1 MRHKGLVTREWAVL
15 AGVSE
20 RAIDDRIAAGVLIVL
35 FPGVY
40 RHAAVPF
47 TRESRWLAAVLVGGP
62 GALLSRRAAAVLHGV
77 DRIRRVKPD
86 VTVEHGR
93 LPTLDGVDW
102 HRARTLGPAD
112 RAVVDGIPVMA
123 LPRVL
128 LELCAVPWLSYETVE
143 HAAQHAVIAKK
154 VTVEALFAV
163 LDRLGGKGF
172 TGTVAFR
179 SILAGGLPDETI
191 QSMLELLLDQIVES
205 SAIPPGVRQHP
216 LRCADGRNVV
226 LDRAWHRPPD
236 RGRGERPAL
245 ARDRGAGPSR
255 SGSQPFDPGQRVPA
269 PPLRLV
275 RLPGD
280 PTRDPSRARA
290 DLRRSPRC
298 LIARLLG
305 RPTPRNLPACRP
317 GSAGARFCVESTPG
331 NAGWIDPE
339 GVGPRVFGGV

>member
-1 MRHKGLVTREWAVL
+1 ML
-15 AGVSE
+15 AGISE

-47 TRESRWLAAVLVGGP
+47 TQESRWLAAVLAGGR

-77 DRIRRVKPD
+77 DGIRRVKPD

-102 HRARTLGPAD
+102 HRARMLGPAD
-112 RAVVDGIPVMA
+112 RAVVAGIPVMS

-128 LELCAVPWLSYETVE
+128 LELCAVPWLAYETVE
-143 HAAQHAVIAKK
+143 HAAQHAVITKK

-205 SAIPPGVRQHP
+205 AAIPPGVRQYP
-216 LRCADGRNVV
+216 LRCTDGRNVV
-226 LDRAWHRPPD
+226 LDRAWPD
-236 RGRGERPAL
+236 LQIAVEANGLRWHATAAQVRRDQ
-245 ARDRGAGPSR
+245 ARSR
-255 SGSQPFDPGQRVPA
+255 SIQASGYLHLPYGWSDCHETPVETRRELEQTFA
-269 PPLRLV
+269 IRL
-275 RLPGD
+275 
-280 PTRDPSRARA
+280 AA
-290 DLRRSPRC
+290 
-298 LIARLLG
+298 
-305 RPTPRNLPACRP
+305 
-317 GSAGARFCVESTPG
+317 
-331 NAGWIDPE
+331 
-339 GVGPRVFGGV
+339 